1 MRIGKGR
8 TQLNLMGKTKKGLI
22 VLLSILIVIQ
32 FVQPARN
39 QCLQAS
45 TSGIATIINVPENV
59 QAILQRSCYDCHS
72 NNTRYP
78 WYAAIQPGSWWM
90 ASHIDEAKEELNF
103 DGFASYSKRR
113 QLSKLKAMQ
122 GAIEDESMP
131 LPSYTLIH
139 RDANLSQQD
148 QKLLKNWIEVSRDE
162 ISNR

>member
-8 TQLNLMGKTKKGLI
+8 TQLNSMSRTKIGLI
-22 VLLSILIVIQ
+22 VLFSILVVIQ

-39 QCLQAS
+39 QSVHAS
-45 TSGIATIINVPENV
+45 TTGIATIINVPENV

-103 DGFASYSKRR
+103 DEFANYSKRR

-139 RDANLSQQD
+139 RDAILSQKD
-148 QKLLKNWIEVSRDE
+148 KKLLKDWIDVSRDE
-162 ISNR
+162 ISK

>member
-1 MRIGKGR
+1 MSR
-8 TQLNLMGKTKKGLI
+8 TKIGLI
-22 VLLSILIVIQ
+22 VLLSILVAIQ

-39 QCLQAS
+39 QSVQAS

-90 ASHIDEAKEELNF
+90 ASHIDEGKGELNF
-103 DGFASYSKRR
+103 DDFASYSKRR

-139 RDANLSQQD
+139 RDAILSQKNK
-148 QKLLKNWIEVSRDE
+148 KLLKDWIDVSRDK
-162 ISNR
+162 ISK

>member
-1 MRIGKGR
+1 MSR
-8 TQLNLMGKTKKGLI
+8 TKIGLI
-22 VLLSILIVIQ
+22 VLFSILVVIQ

-39 QCLQAS
+39 QSVHAS
-45 TSGIATIINVPENV
+45 TTGIATIINVPENV

-103 DGFASYSKRR
+103 DEFANYSKRR

-139 RDANLSQQD
+139 RDAILSQKD
-148 QKLLKNWIEVSRDE
+148 KKLLKDWIDVSRDE
-162 ISNR
+162 ISK

>member
-8 TQLNLMGKTKKGLI
+8 TQLNSMSRTKIGLI
-22 VLLSILIVIQ
+22 VLLNILVAIQ

-39 QCLQAS
+39 QSVQAS

-90 ASHIDEAKEELNF
+90 ASHIDEGKGELNF
-103 DGFASYSKRR
+103 DDFASYSKRR

-139 RDANLSQQD
+139 RDAILSQKNK
-148 QKLLKNWIEVSRDE
+148 KLLKDWIDVSRDK
-162 ISNR
+162 ISK